1 MSRIVSEI
9 SPKEIN
15 ELKDFGINLRILE
28 KLDASQTRDLY
39 VAVSAI
45 WKVIKKAEEEDM
57 EKWTALISIRTK
69 IEQESGK
76 MF

>member
-45 WKVIKKAEEEDM
+45 WKVINKAEEEDM

>member
-9 SPKEIN
+9 SPIEIN

-45 WKVIKKAEEEDM
+45 WKLIKKAEKDDM
-57 EKWTALISIRTK
+57 EKWTALCRL
-69 IEQESGK
+69 EQR
-76 MF
+76 

>member
-28 KLDASQTRDLY
+28 KLDASQSRDLY

-45 WKVIKKAEEEDM
+45 WKLIKKAEKDDM
-57 EKWTALISIRTK
+57 EKWTTLCRL
-69 IEQESGK
+69 EQR
-76 MF
+76 

>member
-28 KLDASQTRDLY
+28 KLDASQSRDLY

-45 WKVIKKAEEEDM
+45 WKLIKKAEKDDM